1 MLEEIAK
8 MIPQDRPLKV
18 EKTDARPFGVI
29 DVNEGS
35 KKGIVEVLE
44 AIQQRST
51 LSVEEWSAKVRII
64 EGDWLTSN
72 NLRAARRDRTD
83 DINEM
88 K

>member
-8 MIPQDRPLKV
+8 MIPQDQPLKV

-51 LSVEEWSAKVRII
+51 LK
-64 EGDWLTSN
+64 
-72 NLRAARRDRTD
+72 
-83 DINEM
+83 
-88 K
+88 